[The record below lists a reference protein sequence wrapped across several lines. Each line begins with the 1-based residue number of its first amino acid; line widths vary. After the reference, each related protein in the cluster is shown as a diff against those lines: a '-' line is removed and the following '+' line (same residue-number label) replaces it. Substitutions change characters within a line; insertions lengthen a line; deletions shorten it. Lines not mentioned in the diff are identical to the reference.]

1 MDKFKYTVIPEN
13 QFDQMLSMEESF
25 AKEIKSK
32 LRFVKTLVCE
42 GEDDIL
48 QPPSPA
54 LVTEEMI
61 NKSRWIHSK
70 SKLEIG
76 KEYDII
82 SFPATCSWGHSFAV
96 EKGDRQ

>member
-1 MDKFKYTVIPEN
+1 MDKFKYTIIPEN
-13 QFDQMLSMEESF
+13 QFDQMLSMEEGY
-25 AKEIKSK
+25 AKQITYKN
-32 LRFVKTLVCE
+32 RFVHTLVCD
-42 GEDDIL
+42 GEDDIP
-48 QPPSPA
+48 QPQSPVF
-54 LVTEEMI
+54 VTKEMDD
-61 NKSRWIHSK
+61 KSRWIHSK